1 MPSIRVL
8 AVPVKPLARSK
19 TRLAPALSPAER
31 AELTLAMLEDVL
43 DACTAQPVWE
53 TWVISGAPEALEVA
67 RRHGARGVPEN
78 GSTLLEAVRQAETE
92 LAAIARGAEG
102 VEAEQLAVVLADL
115 PLLTADALSRALALS
130 GAVVA
135 APATSDGGTNLLLRR
150 PPTAI
155 PARFGR
161 SSYRRHRAGAYRR
174 GLTFN
179 EARAIE
185 LGFDLDRPT
194 DLLSLLAS
202 DADTRARSACQRMGL
217 AARLRVG
224 A

>member
-1 MPSIRVL
+1 MASTRVL
-8 AVPVKPLARSK
+8 AVPVKALPRSK
-19 TRLAPALSPAER
+19 TRLAHVLSPAER

-43 DACTAQPVWE
+43 DACLHQPGWE

-67 RRHGARGVPEN
+67 RRRGARGVHEG
-78 GSTLLEAVRQAETE
+78 GSTLLEAVRQSETE
-92 LAAIARGAEG
+92 LEATVQRAEG
-102 VEAEQLAVVLADL
+102 GEDQQLAVVLADL
-115 PLLTADALSRALALS
+115 PLLTATALSGALALP

-179 EARAIE
+179 AARAIE
-185 LGFDLDRPT
+185 LGFDLDRPA
-194 DLLSLLAS
+194 DLLTLLAS
-202 DADTRARSACQRMGL
+202 DAETRTRSACRRMGL